1 MTTKPDLYVITFY
14 STYWAFEAEEV
25 LQDHGFE
32 CRLRPVPREF
42 SSSCGICAEVLA
54 EDMDAILAV
63 LAEQGLE
70 HDATYGP
77 LKGR

>member
-1 MTTKPDLYVITFY
+1 MTAKTDLFVITFY
-14 STYWAFEAEEV
+14 STYWAFEAETL
-25 LQDHGFE
+25 LQEHGFQ

-54 EDMDAILAV
+54 EDMESILA
-63 LAEQGLE
+63 LLEEQGLE
-70 HDATYGP
+70 YDATYGP

>member
-1 MTTKPDLYVITFY
+1 MTAELDLFIITFH

-25 LQDHGFE
+25 LQAHGFQ

-54 EDMDAILAV
+54 KDMDEILS
-63 LAEQGLE
+63 LLQERGLE

-77 LKGR
+77 LRGR